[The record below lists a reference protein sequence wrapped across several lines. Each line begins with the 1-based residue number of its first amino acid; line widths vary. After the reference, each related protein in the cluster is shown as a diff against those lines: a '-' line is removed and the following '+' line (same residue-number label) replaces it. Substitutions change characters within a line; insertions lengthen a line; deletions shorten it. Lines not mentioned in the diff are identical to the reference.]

1 MNILWVIIVVLV
13 VLALVGA
20 PGIGPWHHGYGW
32 GPSGIGGL
40 IVLILVIL
48 LLTGRL

>member
-1 MNILWVIIVVLV
+1 MGILLLLI
-13 VLALVGA
+13 VLALCFGGA
-20 PGIGPWHHGYGW
+20 PYFGLHQYGW

-40 IVLILVIL
+40 LLLILVIL